1 MRYFH
6 RSTVSP
12 DLVLAEAER
21 FFNTFA
27 GSWTGPRGLKFEGPL
42 GQIKVNVAMEG
53 GHYTRITVDTDQ
65 VAESE
70 ADKMAKKFLGV
81 VHTKAEPSHEL
92 RGSY

>member
-12 DLVLAEAER
+12 DLVLKEAEQ
-21 FFNTFA
+21 FFRAFT
-27 GSWTGPRGLKFEGPL
+27 GSWTGPRGLKFVGPL
-42 GQIKVNVAMEG
+42 GQVKVNVAMEG

-70 ADKMAKKFLGV
+70 ADKMAKHFLGI
-81 VHTKAEPSHEL
+81 VHTKAEPAHAL
-92 RGSY
+92 RGTY